1 LVASWFDLQPSFSSQ
16 SIDPMTIRP
25 DQPGQKPEP
34 ITPRET
40 AMYTADLVE
49 SLRKIALK
57 QDQPLL
63 AHLLE
68 LVAVEAKSLAN
79 GQDQDTRLPE

>member
-1 LVASWFDLQPSFSSQ
+1 MFDLQPNFSSQ
-16 SIDPMTIRP
+16 SAVHMTVRP

-68 LVAVEAKSLAN
+68 LAAVEAKSLARDQ
-79 GQDQDTRLPE
+79 GQDTRLPE

>member
-1 LVASWFDLQPSFSSQ
+1 MTIQPSE
-16 SIDPMTIRP
+16 
-25 DQPGQKPEP
+25 PGAKPEP

-40 AMYTADLVE
+40 ALYTADLIE

-57 QDQPLL
+57 QGQPLL

-68 LVAVEAKSLAN
+68 LAGMEAKSLAN